1 MRRYNWSAKSKR
13 RRTEGTGR
21 MSHLKTLPRRF
32 KNGFREETRLRAR
45 ILILR

>member
-21 MSHLKTLPRRF
+21 MGHLKALPRRF
-32 KNGFREETRLRAR
+32 KNGFREGTQAKKVVKN
-45 ILILR
+45 